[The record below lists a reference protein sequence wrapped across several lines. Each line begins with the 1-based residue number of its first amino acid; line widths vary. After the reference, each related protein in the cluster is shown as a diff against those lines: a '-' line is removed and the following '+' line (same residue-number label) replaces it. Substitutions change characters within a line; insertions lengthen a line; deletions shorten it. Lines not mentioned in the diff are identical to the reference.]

1 MELMKLCRGHLAPYK
16 CPRDLEI
23 RKELP
28 KNTLGKI
35 LKRTLRNEAAAKSY
49 PPNVIPRKKV
59 GG

>member
-1 MELMKLCRGHLAPYK
+1 LAPYK

-35 LKRTLRNEAAAKSY
+35 LKRTLRNEALASKS
-49 PPNVIPRKKV
+49 PST
-59 GG
+59 